1 MNPTITALR
10 AITAVTLRR
19 ILLPLL
25 WVGAGILILAYA
37 LTVFLSVGYSG
48 WWTLLLVLLIPL
60 TLVGIVVGVGLWIA
74 SGKLF
79 PRSYDKKH
87 KKPIIAF
94 TDKIM
99 GLVENSK
106 TPYPIHLFLI
116 GKDIIRGKESSHL
129 KGMIDDSSSLRR
141 DFDEIRKLF

>member
-1 MNPTITALR
+1 MNSSILALR
-10 AITAVTLRR
+10 AISAVTLRR
-19 ILLPLL
+19 ILLPVLCVAGVILL
-25 WVGAGILILAYA
+25 LFYA
-37 LTVFLSVGYSG
+37 LVLYLTSQVDV
-48 WWTLLLVLLIPL
+48 WWILLLVILLPL
-60 TLVGIVVGVGLWIA
+60 TLVVLLVGTALWLA

-79 PRSYDKKH
+79 PASYDKRY
-87 KKPIIAF
+87 KKQITAF

-99 GLVENSK
+99 GLVEHSK

-129 KGMIDDSSSLRR
+129 KGMIGDSGSLKR